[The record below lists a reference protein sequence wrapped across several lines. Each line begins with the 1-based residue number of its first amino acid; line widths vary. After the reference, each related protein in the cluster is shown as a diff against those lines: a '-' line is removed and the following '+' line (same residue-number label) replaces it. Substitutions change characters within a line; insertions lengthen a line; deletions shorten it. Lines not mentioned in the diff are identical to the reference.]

1 MLLKTLVYIY
11 TDENGDREILS
22 LFRWFISLAAWRIIA
37 EHLRDI
43 HGEVVPEHIL
53 KAIAAEFL
61 PAIRA
66 FFETEEGKREF
77 AEWKAERDRK
87 LSAGGKGTNRKK

>member
-1 MLLKTLVYIY
+1 MLLKTLVHVCA
-11 TDENGDREILS
+11 DESGDWEILS
-22 LFRWFISLAAWRIIA
+22 LFHWFITLSAWRIIA

-43 HGEVVPEHIL
+43 HGEIVPEHIL

-77 AEWKAERDRK
+77 AEWKAERDKK
-87 LSAGGKGTNRKK
+87 LSADGKKDKAS

>member
-1 MLLKTLVYIY
+1 MLLKTLVHVC
-11 TDENGDREILS
+11 TDESGDWEILS
-22 LFRWFISLAAWRIIA
+22 LFYWFISLSAWRIIA

-87 LSAGGKGTNRKK
+87 LSESNKKGKTS